1 MTVVGITG
9 VERIER
15 AFAAAKR
22 EGRLAV
28 AIYLM
33 TGYPDRAATP
43 GLIRAALDGGA
54 DVIELGVPF
63 SDPMAD
69 GTTIQRAGEAA
80 LRAGIRLDD
89 CLDAARGAAA
99 ERDVPILLMGYLN
112 PFLQYGPDR
121 LAAACAS
128 GGVAGLI
135 VPDLPAEESA
145 DLDAALAPRGV
156 ARIDLYAPTT
166 PDDRLERLLPSA
178 RGFVYCVSLT
188 GVTGARSGLSADV
201 APFVARVRARTAL
214 PIAVGFG
221 ISRPE
226 HVRALHGVADGV
238 VIGSA
243 AIDAI
248 GSGDPG
254 GREKALRD
262 LVRSLRAAG
271 APAAN
276 DGGEA
281 AVAEKT

>member
-1 MTVVGITG
+1 MTVVGATG
-9 VERIER
+9 VERIAG

-22 EGRLAV
+22 EGHLAV
-28 AIYLM
+28 VIYLM

-54 DVIELGVPF
+54 DLIELGVPF

-80 LRAGIRLDD
+80 LREGTRLDD
-89 CLDAARGAAA
+89 CFAAARATADGAAP
-99 ERDVPILLMGYLN
+99 VLLMGYLN

-121 LAAACAS
+121 LAAACVSA
-128 GGVAGLI
+128 GVAGLI
-135 VPDLPAEESA
+135 VPDLPAEESG

-166 PDDRLERLLPSA
+166 PDDRLARLLPRA

-201 APFVARVRARTAL
+201 APFVARVRARTGL
-214 PIAVGFG
+214 PVAVGFG

-226 HVRALHGVADGV
+226 HVRALRGVADGV

-248 GSGDPG
+248 GSAAAGD
-254 GREKALRD
+254 REGALRD

-271 APAAN
+271 AA
-276 DGGEA
+276 
-281 AVAEKT
+281 